1 MKYRPSKSFILAIL
15 GMCPLFIGA
24 GYVLNRDRL
33 ARLSSSESSLT
44 EKKNQGR
51 EIESSN
57 LRASKTKRAT
67 RDINAQRREKW
78 LDFAEHFNKTST
90 AAVWNFP
97 RNSAI
102 TWPIEADL
110 RRPRRI
116 HYGSL
121 LGDRDSRIWANRCE
135 K

>member
-1 MKYRPSKSFILAIL
+1 
-15 GMCPLFIGA
+15 MCPLFIGA

-90 AAVWNFP
+90 AAGLEFP
-97 RNSAI
+97 KELSDYMAYRGGLATPS
-102 TWPIEADL
+102 PHPL
-110 RRPRRI
+110 R
-116 HYGSL
+116 
-121 LGDRDSRIWANRCE
+121 
-135 K
+135 